1 MAGPAPDAVGSTV
14 IHDGSLIVTLHLQV
28 PEFGVDGSMIR
39 PRLAPA
45 AATPPVGNVT
55 VYAHTGIEVV
65 VLVVEV
71 VVLVL
76 VLVDVVLVVV
86 LLIVEM
92 LGGRSVFV
100 SETVSN
106 VLKGFGEHVP
116 EAAPPVHDS
125 V

>member
-65 VLVVEV
+65 VLVVV
-71 VVLVL
+71 V
-76 VLVDVVLVVV
+76 VVLVVV